1 MSFSLCPRS
10 RIAIRF
16 ALIVTFTAAPAFGQ
30 SDQALSLDES
40 LQIAIARSSQI
51 VSTDAQVR
59 ASREMAVSAG
69 QLPDPVLKFG
79 VNNVPVDG
87 ADRFNLTNDF
97 MAMRSVGVMQE
108 FPREEKRK
116 ARAERFERE
125 AEFGAAQRDWNVTT
139 VRRDTA
145 LAWLDRSYQESMRT
159 LLEAQTNEAMLQ
171 VEAAETAYR
180 AARGS
185 RADIFA
191 ARSQVEQIRDR
202 IDQTSRQVATATT
215 QLSRWVGEAASRPL
229 SARSDL
235 DKLPV
240 QAHELELQ
248 LSHHPQLAILEKQEA
263 MAVAD
268 AKVAQAGK
276 RPDWSWEV
284 MYNLRGPSFSNLV
297 SINVAIP
304 LQWDQKN
311 RQDREVAAKL
321 AQVEQIRSQREDER
335 RMRAAEIRSMIQE
348 WTSNRARLERF
359 DRSLIPLARER
370 TRATLTAYRSG
381 SGPLSAVLEARRNE
395 IDTRTERLR
404 LEMDTARIGAQF
416 AYLMPIEHGFTPSN
430 LRKDGR

>member
-1 MSFSLCPRS
+1 MSLSCCPRS
-10 RIAIRF
+10 QIAACFTLTAI
-16 ALIVTFTAAPAFGQ
+16 FTAAPALGQ
-30 SDQALSLDES
+30 SARALSLDES

-51 VSTDAQVR
+51 TSTDAQVR
-59 ASREMAVSAG
+59 ASREMAVSAA

-87 ADRFNLTNDF
+87 PDRFNLTNDF

-108 FPREEKRK
+108 FTREEKRT
-116 ARAERFERE
+116 ARAQRFERE
-125 AEFGAAQRDWNVTT
+125 AEIGAAQRDWNVTT
-139 VRRDTA
+139 IKRDTA

-159 LLEAQTNEAMLQ
+159 LLEAQANEATLQ

-180 AARGS
+180 AGRGS
-185 RADIFA
+185 RTDIFA
-191 ARSQVEQIRDR
+191 AKSQVEQIRDR

-229 SARSDL
+229 SARPDL
-235 DKLPV
+235 DKPPL
-240 QAHELELQ
+240 QDHELESQ
-248 LSHHPQLAILEKQEA
+248 LSHLPQLAMLEKQEA

-268 AKVAQAGK
+268 VKVAQAGK
-276 RPDWSWEV
+276 RPDWSWEL

-321 AQVEQIRSQREDER
+321 AQVEQIRAQREDER
-335 RMRAAEIRSMIQE
+335 RMRAAEIRSMLQE
-348 WTSNRARLERF
+348 WTSNRARLERY
-359 DRSLIPLARER
+359 DRSLITLALGR
-370 TRATLTAYRSG
+370 TRAALTAYRSG

-404 LEMDTARIGAQF
+404 LEMDTARIGALF
-416 AYLMPIEHGFTPSN
+416 AYLMPIEHGLTESN
-430 LRKDGR
+430 SRKGDH